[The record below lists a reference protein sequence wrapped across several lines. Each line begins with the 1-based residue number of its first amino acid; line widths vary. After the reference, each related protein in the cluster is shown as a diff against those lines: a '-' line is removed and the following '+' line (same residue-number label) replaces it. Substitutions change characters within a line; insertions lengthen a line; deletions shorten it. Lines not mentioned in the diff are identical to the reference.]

1 MFEEIDDGCVLGA
14 FRVVRGER
22 GGEGS
27 RVGGEAVA
35 EAGGGVVV
43 VVVVAG
49 VGLAAAA
56 GALVEDGGVD
66 LGGDGVVWAVEVK
79 GEVGA

>member
-43 VVVVAG
+43 VVAG

-66 LGGDGVVWAVEVK
+66 LGGDGVVWAAEVE

>member
-43 VVVVAG
+43 VVAG

-66 LGGDGVVWAVEVK
+66 LGGDSVVWAAEVE